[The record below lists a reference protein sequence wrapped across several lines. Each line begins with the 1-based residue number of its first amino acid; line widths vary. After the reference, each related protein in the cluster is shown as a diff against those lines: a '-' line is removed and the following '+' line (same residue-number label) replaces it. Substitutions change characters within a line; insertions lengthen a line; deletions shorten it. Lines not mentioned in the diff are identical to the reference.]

1 MSKYDKKYDAFRL
14 FEQILEQE
22 ETDSSF
28 LAEEQEPSARSENSA
43 DNPDLSD
50 DDIYYEIEYDSV
62 SMPGVGKF
70 VKKSKKAEFAAKEMQ
85 REVTYQAE
93 PLVLE
98 SQETKLPPRD
108 EVREQFNRMRDIARG
123 FRTYHSTV
131 YNNSRFYNL
140 KVQQEN
146 SIIFYKQGFFMK
158 DFEDTYDKRV
168 PYSSYFPYYQMMGY
182 EQLRTYFTWRTQIRR
197 GIVTQ
202 NSLSYAYLYIYE
214 LLNNIGVQNPQDGLD
229 RLMFFWKEYRI
240 FDNSVDKYIIKWLKD
255 YHIYYEPAQSFSEFA
270 QRYGLTGYYQEL
282 SDSED
287 RFSLLC
293 ATSKYDIRKSV
304 FFTEDRAQLIEDC
317 VMWVLKRIREC
328 FTDHHLDFDEFLRQP
343 AKNMTPWVPFKGAL
357 FHPWLSQRDRQVVFS
372 EKEIYT
378 CHQNRWY
385 HQTSLTNESGRKLLG
400 YIIKQ
405 TEVALRQAVKFKY
418 KLTAN
423 IQSVDFVIIT
433 RLSAYEVNLEHVINQ
448 AVTEFYR
455 EATKTV
461 VKVDAAALERI
472 RREALITQ
480 EKLTVPEEEA
490 AVLPET
496 PEFSISV
503 GQYAPQDEQIPP
515 HDEISALSENQTS
528 HSSDLLKNFEEHSQE
543 QFLKNT
549 REDLQAES
557 LEDSRTHSQMKS
569 LEDFWIHPQTKS
581 PEDSQESSQAKS
593 PEDSWVHSQAEFPK
607 DTLDDSWAIL
617 RDALSETERTA
628 LAYLLNGGDDIKG
641 FADEHRVMLEV
652 LMDGINEKA
661 MDTIGD
667 SLVDEEFTIYED
679 YLEEVKYLTTI
690 AKTKGVVE

>member
-1 MSKYDKKYDAFRL
+1 MSKYDKKYDAFQL

-43 DNPDLSD
+43 RNPDSLD

-70 VKKSKKAEFAAKEMQ
+70 VKKSKKAEPF
-85 REVTYQAE
+85 
-93 PLVLE
+93 VLE
-98 SQETKLPPRD
+98 AQKTELPPRD
-108 EVREQFNRMRDIARG
+108 AVREQFNRMRDIARG

-146 SIIFYKQGFFMK
+146 SIIFYKQGLFMK
-158 DFEDTYDKRV
+158 DFEDTYDKQV

-255 YHIYYEPAQSFSEFA
+255 YHIYYEPAQSFSEFT
-270 QRYGLTGYYQEL
+270 QRYGLTGYYQAL
-282 SDSED
+282 SDAED

-293 ATSKYDIRKSV
+293 ATSRYDIRKSV
-304 FFTEDRAQLIEDC
+304 FFTEDRVQLIEDC
-317 VMWVLKRIREC
+317 VMWVLKRVQEC
-328 FTDHHLDFDEFLRQP
+328 FADHHLDFDEFLHQP

-357 FHPWLSQRDRQVVFS
+357 FHPWLSQRDRQVIFS
-372 EKEIYT
+372 EKEIYV

-405 TEVALRQAVKFKY
+405 TEVALRKAVKFKY

-433 RLSAYEVNLEHVINQ
+433 RLSAYEIDLEHVINQ

-472 RREALITQ
+472 RQEALITQ
-480 EKLTVPEEEA
+480 EKLTVPEDEA
-490 AVLPET
+490 AVLPQT
-496 PEFSISV
+496 LEFSVPV
-503 GQYAPQDEQIPP
+503 GQFFSQEGQIPS
-515 HDEISALSENQTS
+515 HGEISALSENQPPRNY
-528 HSSDLLKNFEEHSQE
+528 DLWENFQEYSQE
-543 QFLKNT
+543 QFPKNSQ
-549 REDLQAES
+549 EYSQAKS
-557 LEDSRTHSQMKS
+557 PEDSQVHS
-569 LEDFWIHPQTKS
+569 QTKS
-581 PEDSQESSQAKS
+581 PEDFWEHSQTRS
-593 PEDSWVHSQAEFPK
+593 PEDSWVHSQAESPEPSP
-607 DTLDDSWAIL
+607 DDSWATL
-617 RDALSETERTA
+617 HDALSETERAA

-641 FADEHRVMLEV
+641 FADKHGVMLEV

-679 YLEEVKYLTTI
+679 YLEEVKYLTAI

>member
-1 MSKYDKKYDAFRL
+1 MNIRSRYDRMNPGKTGEIIMSKYDKKYDAFQL

-22 ETDSSF
+22 EADSSY
-28 LAEEQEPSARSENSA
+28 LPEENSYSEQLENSA
-43 DNPDLSD
+43 DDPNLSD

-70 VKKSKKAEFAAKEMQ
+70 VKKSKKAESTAKEAQ
-85 REVTYQAE
+85 REVAYQAE

-98 SQETKLPPRD
+98 SQKELTYQAESFVLESQKTELPARD
-108 EVREQFNRMRDIARG
+108 EVREQFNRMRDIARS

-131 YNNSRFYNL
+131 YNNSRFYNPR
-140 KVQQEN
+140 VQQEN
-146 SIIFYKQGFFMK
+146 SIIFYNQGLFMK
-158 DFEDTYDKRV
+158 NFEDTYTKQV

-182 EQLRTYFTWRTQIRR
+182 DQLRTYFTWRTQVRR

-202 NSLSYAYLYIYE
+202 ISLSYAYLYIYE
-214 LLNNIGVQNPQDGLD
+214 LLNNIGVQDPQDGLD
-229 RLMFFWKEYRI
+229 KLMFFWKKYQV
-240 FDNSVDKYIIKWLKD
+240 FDSSIDKYIIKWLKD
-255 YHIYYEPAQSFSEFA
+255 YHIYYEPALSFSEFTE
-270 QRYGLTGYYQEL
+270 QNNLTTYYQEL
-282 SDSED
+282 SDPED
-287 RFSLLC
+287 RFSMLC

-304 FFTEDRAQLIEDC
+304 FFTEDRTQLIEDC
-317 VMWVLKRIREC
+317 VIQTLERVRQC
-328 FTDHHLDFDEFLRQP
+328 FTEHHLDFDEFLYQP

-357 FHPWLSQRDRQVVFS
+357 FYPWLSQRDRRVVFS

-378 CHQNRWY
+378 CHQNKWY

-433 RLSAYEVNLEHVINQ
+433 RLSAYEINLEHVINQ
-448 AVTEFYR
+448 AVIEFYR

-472 RREALITQ
+472 RQEALITQ
-480 EKLTVPEEEA
+480 EKLTVPEDEA
-490 AVLPET
+490 AVLPQT
-496 PEFSISV
+496 PEFSVSV
-503 GQYAPQDEQIPP
+503 RQFAPKDGQPAPSGEYFTSLDEA
-515 HDEISALSENQTS
+515 SVLSENQTS
-528 HSSDLLKNFEEHSQE
+528 HSSDLLENFEEHSQE

-549 REDLQAES
+549 RED
-557 LEDSRTHSQMKS
+557 SQT
-569 LEDFWIHPQTKS
+569 E
-581 PEDSQESSQAKS
+581 S
-593 PEDSWVHSQAEFPK
+593 PEDSWMHPQAEFPE
-607 DTLDDSWAIL
+607 DSLDDSWTTL

-628 LAYLLNGGDDIKG
+628 LAYLLNEGRDIKG
-641 FADEHRVMLEV
+641 FADEHGVMLEV

-679 YLEEVKYLTTI
+679 YIEDI
-690 AKTKGVVE
+690 KGMVE